1 MAFNGKWTLT
11 EGTGVAAYFDAI
23 NSPTEYKE
31 KLIALTTAAK
41 KDPNAYI
48 EEITVTADTINRVVY
63 VNGEKKK
70 ESGDVKFGV
79 ERDAKAADG
88 RPAKVKV
95 EKNTDTKLTR
105 YETGDGFSTVTTFEV
120 TGTVMT
126 ATATGNGATFVTKY
140 TKL

>member
-1 MAFNGKWTLT
+1 
-11 EGTGVAAYFDAI
+11 V
-23 NSPTEYKE
+23 
-31 KLIALTTAAK
+31 TTAAK

-70 ESGDVKFGV
+70 ESGDIKFGV

-126 ATATGNGATFVTKY
+126 VTATGNGATFVTKY